1 MSLVSR
7 LKQRNYQIAV
17 VTAVLGVILAF
28 WKPYVLV
35 EGVQR
40 ACLYAVIALP
50 MALIL
55 GIVGIINLAHGDYM
69 MLGAYFAYWLNVYTG
84 MDPLV
89 SILPALAAFFLIG
102 MVSYRVII
110 KYVLG
115 TPELNQLL
123 LTFGLA
129 MVLEQL
135 ANLMWTSRPIKLP
148 LSYVSASAR
157 IGSFT
162 FGTYEFIYVAAAIL
176 VLAGLLLFLKRTPT
190 GQAALAVGQNP
201 RGAQLVG
208 IHVDRTYLLIFSLS
222 IALTGALGAIFMTR
236 YSIFP
241 LVGIHVDRTY
251 LLIFSLSI
259 ALTGALG
266 AIFMTRYSIFPL
278 VGAPF
283 TMKSFCLIAMAGIGN
298 LTGILWCSLIL
309 GLAENFVLSFR
320 GYGGWAD
327 ILFFAL
333 IVLVIMVRSRQR
345 EVK

>member
-1 MSLVSR
+1 MNL
-7 LKQRNYQIAV
+7 LNKPNRNTYLIIV
-17 VTAVLGVILAF
+17 ISIVLAIILGL
-28 WKPYVLV
+28 WKPHVLI
-35 EGVQR
+35 EGIQR
-40 ACLYAVIALP
+40 ACLYALIALP

-55 GIVGIINLAHGDYM
+55 GIVGIINLAHGDFM
-69 MLGAYFAYWLNVYTG
+69 MLGAYLAYVLNVYTG

-89 SILPALAAFFLIG
+89 AVFPTLIAFFLIG
-102 MVSYRVII
+102 MAGYRAII

-115 TPELNQLL
+115 SPELNQLL

-129 MVLEQL
+129 MILEQL
-135 ANLMWTSRPIKLP
+135 ANLIWTSRPIKVP
-148 LSYVSASAR
+148 LTYVSASAT

-162 FGTYEFIYVAAAIL
+162 FGTFEFIYIGAALI
-176 VLAGLLLFLKRTPT
+176 VLIGLLLFLKRTST

-208 IHVDRTYLLIFSLS
+208 IHVDRTYLFIFSLS
-222 IALTGALGAIFMTR
+222 IALIGAIGAIFMTR
-236 YSIFP
+236 
-241 LVGIHVDRTY
+241 H
-251 LLIFSLSI
+251 
-259 ALTGALG
+259 
-266 AIFMTRYSIFPL
+266 SIFPL

-320 GYGGWAD
+320 GYAGWAD

-333 IVLVIMVRSRQR
+333 IVGVIIIRSRQR
-345 EVK
+345 LV

>member
-1 MSLVSR
+1 MKLLLGK
-7 LKQRNYQIAV
+7 LKQSNYQIAII
-17 VTAVLGVILAF
+17 TLVLTVLLAS
-28 WKPYVLV
+28 WKPHVLV
-35 EGVQR
+35 EGLQR

-55 GIVGIINLAHGDYM
+55 GIVGIINLAHGDFM
-69 MLGAYFAYWLNVYTG
+69 MLGAYFAYFLNVYTG

-89 SILPALAAFFLIG
+89 AIVPALLAFFLIG
-102 MVSYRVII
+102 ILSYRAII

-115 TPELNQLL
+115 APELNQLL
-123 LTFGLA
+123 LTFGMA
-129 MVLEQL
+129 MVMEQL
-135 ANLMWTSRPIKLP
+135 ANLIWTSRPIKLP
-148 LSYVSASAR
+148 LKYVSSSATV
-157 IGSFT
+157 GSFT
-162 FGTYEFIYVAAAIL
+162 FGTYEFVYVAAVIL
-176 VLAGLLLFLKRTPT
+176 VLSGLMLFLKRTGT

-201 RGAQLVG
+201 RGAKLVG

-222 IALTGALGAIFMTR
+222 VALVGAIGAVFMTR
-236 YSIFP
+236 
-241 LVGIHVDRTY
+241 H
-251 LLIFSLSI
+251 
-259 ALTGALG
+259 
-266 AIFMTRYSIFPL
+266 SIFPL

-320 GYGGWAD
+320 GYAGWAD

-345 EVK
+345 QVR